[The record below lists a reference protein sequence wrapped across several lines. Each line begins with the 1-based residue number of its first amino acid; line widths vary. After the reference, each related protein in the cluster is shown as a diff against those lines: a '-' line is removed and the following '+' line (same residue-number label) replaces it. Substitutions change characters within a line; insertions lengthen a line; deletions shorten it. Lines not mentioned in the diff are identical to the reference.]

1 MNLQKLIL
9 ALQGFWA
16 ERGAFVQQPYDM
28 EVGAG
33 TMHPDTFFRVLGPE
47 PWRVAFVQ
55 PSRRPGDGRYGEN
68 PMRVFKHLQMQVI
81 LKPAPEDVQDLY
93 LESLK
98 AFGID
103 PSVHDIRFE
112 EDNWE
117 SPTLGAAGVG
127 WQVLMDGMEITQFTY
142 FQQAGGQELSPVAAE
157 LTYGLERITMFIT
170 GIRNIFDIPWRD
182 GLSYGEVR
190 KREELEHSTYA
201 FEAADPALLLK
212 LFEQYEG
219 ECRALLDRDPPLLYP
234 AYDYALR
241 CSHTF
246 NLLDARGVISI
257 TERAAYIQR
266 IRTLAVR
273 CASRFVALRREA
285 GFPLLPEA
293 EREKWLAE
301 TAASEGG
308 GA

>member
-1 MNLQKLIL
+1 
-9 ALQGFWA
+9 
-16 ERGAFVQQPYDM
+16 
-28 EVGAG
+28 
-33 TMHPDTFFRVLGPE
+33 MHPDTFFRVLGPE

-81 LKPAPEDVQDLY
+81 LKPAPEDVQELY
-93 LESLK
+93 LESLQS
-98 AFGID
+98 FGID
-103 PSVHDIRFE
+103 PRVHDIRFE

-157 LTYGLERITMFIT
+157 LTYGLERITMFLT
-170 GIRNIFDIPWRD
+170 GIRNIFEIPWRE
-182 GLSYGEVR
+182 GVSYGEVR
-190 KREELEHSTYA
+190 RREELEHSTYA

-212 LFEQYEG
+212 LFEQYEA
-219 ECRALLDRDPPLLYP
+219 ECRALLDREPPLLHP

-266 IRTLAVR
+266 IRGLAVR
-273 CASRFVALRREA
+273 CASRYVALRREA
-285 GFPLLPEA
+285 GFPLRPEA
-293 EREKWLAE
+293 EREKALAAAE
-301 TAASEGG
+301 GAAS
-308 GA
+308 